1 MIISPVPVFPSPPL
15 SVTAAVLVTSSEV
28 EAVILVSVASSVVLP
43 SVSSPSSLRSVTLLV
58 LPGDEA
64 VASTVFTTLPLSKAC

>member
-43 SVSSPSSLRSVTLLV
+43 SVSSPSSLISLTSAL
-58 LPGDEA
+58 LPGEEA
-64 VASTVFTTLPLSKAC
+64 VADA

>member
-1 MIISPVPVFPSPPL
+1 MISPVPVFPSPPL

-43 SVSSPSSLRSVTLLV
+43 SVSSPSSLMSLTSPLF
-58 LPGDEA
+58 PGEEA
-64 VASTVFTTLPLSKAC
+64 VAEA